1 MSVRHTSVTA
11 ATSTRRAGDRGT
23 GLAACFGGSL
33 WDQGGNERDMD
44 DKIEGKWDQ
53 GKGKVKEEAG
63 KLGGDKS
70 TELGGKVDQG
80 KGKLKEGL
88 GNLKEGLHDDE
99 RVEE

>member
-1 MSVRHTSVTA
+1 LTHIRRGFVADDGDKRAHGIRLA
-11 ATSTRRAGDRGT
+11 PISTDGRTPR
-23 GLAACFGGSL
+23 S
-33 WDQGGNERDMD
+33 QGGEEIMD

-88 GNLKEGLHDDE
+88 GDVKEGLHDE
-99 RVEE
+99 RVER

>member
-1 MSVRHTSVTA
+1 
-11 ATSTRRAGDRGT
+11 
-23 GLAACFGGSL
+23 
-33 WDQGGNERDMD
+33 MD

-53 GKGKVKEEAG
+53 GKGKGKEEVG